1 MIKVACV
8 QLNAGPDIGKNLDQ
22 AELHIR
28 NAASQ
33 GASFVATPENTCHM
47 IFPQSE
53 KLNTSPKEEDHP
65 ALPKFS
71 ALAKE
76 LGITILIGS
85 VSVLEDSGERIAN
98 RSFLFGSDGA
108 IIGRYDK
115 IHLFDVDLEKGESYR
130 ESDVVRA
137 GEVSTLADAGDFKL
151 GMSICY
157 DVRFPYLYRELAT
170 NGAQILA
177 VPAAFT
183 VPTGKAHWKELLR
196 ARAIETGSF
205 VIAPA
210 QCGEHAGG
218 RHTYGHSL
226 IIDPWGEVLAEAGD
240 DVGIIMADI
249 DLDKVN
255 KVRAS
260 IPSLKHTR
268 EYMLVKS

>member
-1 MIKVACV
+1 MIKIACV
-8 QLNAGPDIGKNLDQ
+8 QLNAGSDIGENLDQ
-22 AELHIR
+22 AEHYIR
-28 NAASQ
+28 MAASQ

-53 KLNTSPKEEDHP
+53 KLKTSPMEADHP
-65 ALPKFS
+65 ALPKF
-71 ALAKE
+71 ADLAKQ

-85 VSVLEDSGERIAN
+85 ISVLEDSGERIAN
-98 RSFLFGSDGA
+98 RSFLFGSDGE
-108 IIGRYDK
+108 IIARYDK

-137 GEVSTLADAGDFKL
+137 GETLTLADAGAFKL
-151 GMSICY
+151 GMTICY
-157 DVRFPYLYRELAT
+157 DVRFPYLFRDLAM

-226 IIDPWGEVLAEAGD
+226 IIDPWGEVLAEGGD
-240 DVGIIMADI
+240 DVGIITADI
-249 DLDKVN
+249 DLDKVTQ
-255 KVRAS
+255 VRAS

-268 EYMLVKS
+268 DYIMIKS